1 MCIGNEGNTDMTER
15 KITEYYVELENE
27 HGLWTGYAADRAQL
41 DRWIEHAVERDYD
54 VTKIC
59 LPGFPNDP
67 R

>member
-1 MCIGNEGNTDMTER
+1 MTER